1 MVWNLLPAIGMD
13 TRTTPAPKLE
23 LSLVEIEPPPTQPVA
38 EPEVDHPKTLAAEPG
53 EPPAPAD
60 LFLAAAK
67 RELADGKVDD
77 RLWARA
83 LELASGDAAM
93 ATAGYLRARATSL
106 RVARREAAPKPL
118 HEPRPAAVAAAAPA
132 RAALSAAKPRLPIR
146 TLAIAGAVVAVG
158 VAALALLLRGSDE
171 PAPPAPAPAATRPS
185 SGAIAPAAVAV
196 PAATS
201 GADKDARLRE
211 LEAQV
216 ETLARAGNWNV
227 LVLHAADWTRRDP
240 DNAAAWKQLAAG
252 YTNMRQFDDAYAAAE
267 RAARLLP
274 DDRLAWKTLGQA
286 AVAARRPEEALK
298 ALDKA
303 VALDGGDVPSI
314 VLSGL
319 TNLQLGRLAPAKS
332 AFDRALVANPGNVD
346 ALCGQ
351 ALVAHRQAK
360 GRDADP
366 GSRNV
371 RIPAGDCG
379 DPDDPLGYF
388 SPAARGGVARSATA
402 VVR

>member
-1 MVWNLLPAIGMD
+1 MD
-13 TRTTPAPKLE
+13 TRTTPNPKLE
-23 LSLVEIEPPPTQPVA
+23 LSLVEIEPAPKRAVD
-38 EPEVDHPKTLAAEPG
+38 EPEVDHPTAQSPEPAEPA
-53 EPPAPAD
+53 APAD

-93 ATAGYLRARATSL
+93 ATAGYLRARATAL
-106 RVARREAAPKPL
+106 RVARREAAPKTSP
-118 HEPRPAAVAAAAPA
+118 EPRHPAEAPTVAAPVRAAP
-132 RAALSAAKPRLPIR
+132 SAAKLRVPVR
-146 TLAIAGAVVAVG
+146 TLAIAGAAVVVAG
-158 VAALALLLRGSDE
+158 AALAFLLRGADE
-171 PAPPAPAPAATRPS
+171 PAPPAPVPATTRPLP
-185 SGAIAPAAVAV
+185 GASAPAAVAA
-196 PAATS
+196 PAAVT

-240 DNAAAWKQLAAG
+240 DNATAWKQLAVG

-286 AVAARRPEEALK
+286 AVAARRPEEALT
-298 ALDKA
+298 ALEKA

-314 VLSGL
+314 VLAGL
-319 TNLQLGRLAPAKS
+319 ANLQLGRLAPAKS
-332 AFDRALVANPGNVD
+332 AFDRALVASPGNVD

-366 GSRNV
+366 LSRNV

-379 DPDDPLGYF
+379 DPEDPLGYF
-388 SPAARGGVARSATA
+388 SPAARNGAARPATA
-402 VVR
+402 AVR